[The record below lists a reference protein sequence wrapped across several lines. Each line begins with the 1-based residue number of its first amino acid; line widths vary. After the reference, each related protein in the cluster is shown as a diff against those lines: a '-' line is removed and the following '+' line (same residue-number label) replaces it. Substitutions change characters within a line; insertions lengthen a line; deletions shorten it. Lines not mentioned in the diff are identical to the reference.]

1 MITFNATQQAI
12 IASNSV
18 DVSWLWEVTPTSPIN
33 GTATF
38 RWSTKKKTFAEQV
51 YTAEIIP
58 ESFDGVIETR
68 SRSEYGIQAPNDLR
82 FDIKYDQAH
91 APSFKDAEVA
101 LKLVMGAT
109 IEGAYHEAVV
119 RSYKFVVK
127 NCFAQYGRLKFS
139 CVDFI
144 QRHMEGDYPNT
155 PLVSDIFPS
164 TGGNGKETD
173 NLCVPVPFGTC
184 YIPLRSV
191 YFSGARYYLL
201 GPSGHTFTID
211 AVHSPDNWPGV
222 SEWASASHA
231 FTQST
236 LTDADGNNWQVFQP
250 IIADSDGDGTNDAC
264 GLWYDNGIFLDMPT
278 KFSDSATASM
288 TNFADLIAYVL
299 EDMGVPAA
307 DIDTGAGSSFEAA
320 AATFALRN
328 LTCNGAFY
336 YRQKRKDV
344 LSRLLNMCGATLVVR
359 DKIQLH
365 VLSATSMQTV
375 TSSHVLRES
384 ATEGPGSF
392 KIAALTASEYDSGYV
407 SFQEAGRPQSTL
419 LKARVPATTVGAY
432 DNPSAETL
440 AVDFVQNSAHV
451 RKAGIL
457 YFQRKFT
464 KDANVGF
471 AGKHAILA
479 LEPDDMITISGDL
492 YGGTYPVLID
502 EMVVKPNASVEL
514 KCIRFRDTLYDW
526 GDLADTPL
534 SYASED
540 ALSSWSPV
548 VSGPDSAGSNL
559 SNKLSGRLWVGESI
573 LLDSNKFSGQGAL
586 QLGTMLAH
594 DSPFNIH
601 DKLYWDHELEALFAR
616 NLWVSGELHA
626 SVMSIDETHATGGTM
641 LLSSGAALGK
651 DATTPPTLDS
661 QFIITVNDPPS
672 GAIRLFNVGDF
683 LQMKT
688 TSPDGGTIEAWMV
701 VDDYS
706 ESGFSEGYRNNA
718 DGTASYLVRLKYG
731 SLITTFPEGTA
742 VVSYGNPAAR
752 KILMSSDK
760 AHAPYIDIFT
770 TGEEPWNSVKTTTRL
785 GNLAGIDDPDFGEEI
800 TGEGLYS
807 DNVYLKGKLVVA
819 PGSSGISN
827 FGDYQRFIDQNTLFL
842 VHFDVDLKA
851 TSGTE
856 PDEGH
861 VAPLISPGWDNLGA
875 SVIIEESTT
884 NLLNNPDFDTD
895 AGWTSDMLPKL
906 VFSVLDYAANLVF
919 FQDQGLSFIAPT
931 TDGRMKFDGVYR
943 PSLGETEL
951 NAFLH
956 ADPSTF
962 PAGYEQVIF
971 DWSNGPND
979 VLMLRIVGK
988 NLQFYAYDGLHEA
1001 QCSIDLTQSGIFSP
1015 GGIEGFFRVY
1025 LTWDYDDI
1033 MRMVCGIYA
1042 VSDDLSD
1049 VGLTEGLVTLYLGT
1063 DSSYGRILDGGLQD
1077 FYVVDQSDLLTSSI
1091 WRSSGGVDGGAYR
1104 LVEIGHGL
1112 SHAQG
1117 VSLTAGVLYSV
1128 SYSRKM
1134 DEDSN
1139 EAAYILCDLQL
1150 LDPQTEFNKVTVD
1163 QNGYFHK
1170 DAGTGTWLRMV
1181 ETFYVTVTGTYEI
1194 IFDAHEMMVG
1204 EARYGSLDKVQLEQ
1218 KPFGSSFVDGS
1229 RALDGKLKYSDLV
1242 RAPAGSVSLKVLFLC
1257 NPWVGGSTANWP
1269 EEQVILDWSNGPDD
1283 RMVLR
1288 TVNDSGSQYLQLYIS
1303 DGTNEAS
1310 CSIEASSELFP
1321 GVSQITWM
1329 PITFTWEY
1337 SVAEGLKLSLHCS
1350 NVSDQEVFPSFP
1362 FFTGTSVE
1370 APLHVGTDYNFENVA
1385 NVRVDELRIDA
1396 VARSD
1401 LEIEQWQNSTYSFV
1415 DPYSMGLLPTYLG
1428 LPRKK
1433 GVYLSGDYVGFFNG
1447 NHWGTFIDG
1456 YGNIMGRTLS
1466 GEYALRYFGVDAAG
1480 FGEGDFFVGSAE
1492 SGEGSLHW
1500 DQSEKRLR
1508 VDGEIWP
1515 ADYRHV
1521 GGFVLPQVG
1530 PALTHFT
1537 DIATDDDHIYIAG
1550 HSSLGNDAYLAK
1562 IDRASLTVETQKLCS
1577 ITDGQGFRIGGIHLD
1592 GNYLYAAGYYSDTS
1606 GTTKQLGIVLK
1617 CNKEDLSVADSVCF
1631 YSGTSARPITFKD
1644 VVTDSSY
1651 VYAIGHSEAEG
1662 GNYNKGLIV
1671 RLSKTDLSLSTARV
1685 YSYSTDVIEFAAG
1698 QISDSSLYVVGKS
1711 KASGQER
1718 GLVVSIDLTDMSAEY
1733 AKVYGGDTA
1742 EDFRGVY
1749 VNDTNVFVAGVT
1761 SSEGQG
1767 LTEGLV
1773 LKFNKSLVM
1782 SSRKIYGSAQPDF
1795 FNAITGKDGFIYVA
1809 GGTKVPE
1816 MSVYQGLIVRYDDYL
1831 LDPQAKILGSYT
1843 QNNLNSLHLNAD
1855 GGLLY
1860 STCYSERLLALN
1872 TDFGLGSFPTT
1883 PAKFAFTDIFLEDD
1897 FSFLTLSDVTLTVE
1911 VSQNLVDDVVVS
1923 ESGGAVGYDTP
1934 YWIR

>member
-1 MITFNATQQAI
+1 
-12 IASNSV
+12 
-18 DVSWLWEVTPTSPIN
+18 
-33 GTATF
+33 
-38 RWSTKKKTFAEQV
+38 
-51 YTAEIIP
+51 
-58 ESFDGVIETR
+58 
-68 SRSEYGIQAPNDLR
+68 
-82 FDIKYDQAH
+82 
-91 APSFKDAEVA
+91 
-101 LKLVMGAT
+101 
-109 IEGAYHEAVV
+109 
-119 RSYKFVVK
+119 
-127 NCFAQYGRLKFS
+127 
-139 CVDFI
+139 
-144 QRHMEGDYPNT
+144 
-155 PLVSDIFPS
+155 
-164 TGGNGKETD
+164 
-173 NLCVPVPFGTC
+173 
-184 YIPLRSV
+184 
-191 YFSGARYYLL
+191 
-201 GPSGHTFTID
+201 
-211 AVHSPDNWPGV
+211 
-222 SEWASASHA
+222 
-231 FTQST
+231 
-236 LTDADGNNWQVFQP
+236 
-250 IIADSDGDGTNDAC
+250 
-264 GLWYDNGIFLDMPT
+264 
-278 KFSDSATASM
+278 
-288 TNFADLIAYVL
+288 
-299 EDMGVPAA
+299 
-307 DIDTGAGSSFEAA
+307 
-320 AATFALRN
+320 
-328 LTCNGAFY
+328 
-336 YRQKRKDV
+336 
-344 LSRLLNMCGATLVVR
+344 
-359 DKIQLH
+359 
-365 VLSATSMQTV
+365 
-375 TSSHVLRES
+375 
-384 ATEGPGSF
+384 
-392 KIAALTASEYDSGYV
+392 
-407 SFQEAGRPQSTL
+407 
-419 LKARVPATTVGAY
+419 
-432 DNPSAETL
+432 
-440 AVDFVQNSAHV
+440 
-451 RKAGIL
+451 
-457 YFQRKFT
+457 
-464 KDANVGF
+464 
-471 AGKHAILA
+471 
-479 LEPDDMITISGDL
+479 
-492 YGGTYPVLID
+492 
-502 EMVVKPNASVEL
+502 
-514 KCIRFRDTLYDW
+514 
-526 GDLADTPL
+526 
-534 SYASED
+534 
-540 ALSSWSPV
+540 
-548 VSGPDSAGSNL
+548 
-559 SNKLSGRLWVGESI
+559 
-573 LLDSNKFSGQGAL
+573 
-586 QLGTMLAH
+586 
-594 DSPFNIH
+594 
-601 DKLYWDHELEALFAR
+601 
-616 NLWVSGELHA
+616 
-626 SVMSIDETHATGGTM
+626 
-641 LLSSGAALGK
+641 
-651 DATTPPTLDS
+651 
-661 QFIITVNDPPS
+661 
-672 GAIRLFNVGDF
+672 
-683 LQMKT
+683 
-688 TSPDGGTIEAWMV
+688 
-701 VDDYS
+701 
-706 ESGFSEGYRNNA
+706 
-718 DGTASYLVRLKYG
+718 
-731 SLITTFPEGTA
+731 
-742 VVSYGNPAAR
+742 
-752 KILMSSDK
+752 
-760 AHAPYIDIFT
+760 
-770 TGEEPWNSVKTTTRL
+770 
-785 GNLAGIDDPDFGEEI
+785 
-800 TGEGLYS
+800 
-807 DNVYLKGKLVVA
+807 
-819 PGSSGISN
+819 
-827 FGDYQRFIDQNTLFL
+827 
-842 VHFDVDLKA
+842 
-851 TSGTE
+851 
-856 PDEGH
+856 
-861 VAPLISPGWDNLGA
+861 
-875 SVIIEESTT
+875 
-884 NLLNNPDFDTD
+884 
-895 AGWTSDMLPKL
+895 
-906 VFSVLDYAANLVF
+906 
-919 FQDQGLSFIAPT
+919 
-931 TDGRMKFDGVYR
+931 
-943 PSLGETEL
+943 
-951 NAFLH
+951 
-956 ADPSTF
+956 
-962 PAGYEQVIF
+962 
-971 DWSNGPND
+971 
-979 VLMLRIVGK
+979 
-988 NLQFYAYDGLHEA
+988 
-1001 QCSIDLTQSGIFSP
+1001 
-1015 GGIEGFFRVY
+1015 
-1025 LTWDYDDI
+1025 
-1033 MRMVCGIYA
+1033 
-1042 VSDDLSD
+1042 
-1049 VGLTEGLVTLYLGT
+1049 
-1063 DSSYGRILDGGLQD
+1063 
-1077 FYVVDQSDLLTSSI
+1077 
-1091 WRSSGGVDGGAYR
+1091 
-1104 LVEIGHGL
+1104 
-1112 SHAQG
+1112 
-1117 VSLTAGVLYSV
+1117 
-1128 SYSRKM
+1128 
-1134 DEDSN
+1134 
-1139 EAAYILCDLQL
+1139 
-1150 LDPQTEFNKVTVD
+1150 
-1163 QNGYFHK
+1163 
-1170 DAGTGTWLRMV
+1170 
-1181 ETFYVTVTGTYEI
+1181 
-1194 IFDAHEMMVG
+1194 
-1204 EARYGSLDKVQLEQ
+1204 
-1218 KPFGSSFVDGS
+1218 
-1229 RALDGKLKYSDLV
+1229 
-1242 RAPAGSVSLKVLFLC
+1242 
-1257 NPWVGGSTANWP
+1257 
-1269 EEQVILDWSNGPDD
+1269 
-1283 RMVLR
+1283 MVLR

>member
-307 DIDTGAGSSFEAA
+307 DIDTGTGSSFEAA

-943 PSLGETEL
+943 PSLGEIDF

-1077 FYVVDQSDLLTSSI
+1077 FYVVDQNDLLTPSSI

-1128 SYSRKM
+1128 SYSAK
-1134 DEDSN
+1134 EDSN

-1163 QNGYFHK
+1163 ENGYFHK